1 MHIIL
6 WAIGLI
12 IGGAAWIIIALKT
25 ALSVPVLT
33 GIAIAWPTLLVFVGL
48 FVDYLTR
55 RTGEEGEY
63 SAHERTTQL
72 QSAPAKL
79 SKT

>member
-12 IGGAAWIIIALKT
+12 IGGAAWIMIALKT
-25 ALSVPVLT
+25 ASSVPKLT
-33 GIAIAWPTLLVFVGL
+33 GIAIAWPTLLVFVGV
-48 FVDYLTR
+48 FVDHLTC

-63 SAHERTTQL
+63 TAHERTTPL
-72 QSAPAKL
+72 QSSPAKL